1 MISMYA
7 EYSGRTLYVALSSDT
22 IDGAKN
28 GDTLYE
34 MDTGKRYVYNESN
47 DAWDE
52 QPEEGGGG
60 GGEQVHIE
68 LVPGN
73 GTSVLNVSI
82 PFNPKILIVYDIV
95 PIDTNSFQAITRRI
109 LTIWDTDYTRQYY
122 CTGATNNASRGGY
135 LYASEV
141 SMTYNH
147 EEQTLTLWNTEVWG
161 TNRDYKVIAIG

>member
-52 QPEEGGGG
+52 QPEEGGGKTYPVSVQLINRRSVSVTLQFG
-60 GGEQVHIE
+60 IVVNGIPGVFGLNQNMGTGANATVT
-68 LVPGN
+68 VPNMAIQDGRFTIRGTSKAPSNVLYN
-73 GTSVLNVSI
+73 GTKLGLIKGNYAISVPYV
-82 PFNPKILIVYDIV
+82 
-95 PIDTNSFQAITRRI
+95 
-109 LTIWDTDYTRQYY
+109 
-122 CTGATNNASRGGY
+122 G
-135 LYASEV
+135 SEFPYELMF
-141 SMTYNH
+141 S
-147 EEQTLTLWNTEVWG
+147 
-161 TNRDYKVIAIG
+161 

>member
-7 EYSGRTLYVALSSDT
+7 EYSGRTLYVALSTDT

-60 GGEQVHIE
+60 GGGGTETA
-68 LVPGN
+68 LVKVRN
-73 GTSVLNVSI
+73 
-82 PFNPKILIVYDIV
+82 
-95 PIDTNSFQAITRRI
+95 RRTGS
-109 LTIWDTDYTRQYY
+109 LTITYL
-122 CTGATNNASRGGY
+122 TGVGNLPGLFGNQQSLSQNGLASFPNMALQDGDS
-135 LYASEV
+135 LCAAV
-141 SMTYNH
+141 SLLP
-147 EEQTLTLWNTEVWG
+147 TLHTTAL
-161 TNRDYKVIAIG
+161 I